1 MKELVI
7 ATQNPNKA
15 KEIRKILPPEIEVFT
30 ASEKGIHSSPE
41 ETENTLFGNALIK
54 ARHVHK
60 QLNDPSI
67 LVMSDDS
74 GLFVEALDGAPGV
87 HSARFAG
94 ENASDEDNLN
104 LLLDKLKGKIKRKAT
119 FKCRIVLLSSHDTQR
134 FDGEVNGEI
143 IEVPRGN
150 QGFGYDPVFIPINY
164 TQTFAELDSE
174 IKNKISH
181 RAVAL
186 EKFRNYFIKNLS
198 KY

>member
-15 KEIRKILPPEIEVFT
+15 KEIRKILPPEIKVFT

-54 ARHVHK
+54 ARHVHE
-60 QLNDPSI
+60 QLHDQSK

-104 LLLDKLKGKIKRKAT
+104 LLLEKLKGKIKRKAK
-119 FKCRIVLLSSHDTQR
+119 FKCCIVLLNLQDTLR
-134 FDGEVNGEI
+134 FDGEVSGEI
-143 IEVPRGN
+143 IEVPHGKR
-150 QGFGYDPVFIPINY
+150 GFGYDPVFIPNNY
-164 TQTFAELDSE
+164 TKTFAELDSE

-186 EKFRNYFIKNLS
+186 EKFKNYFVKNLS
-198 KY
+198 KN